1 MTTQP
6 THEDSADRK
15 TGAGRSTTTPLSRAM
30 DTIKRLRGELEEARS
45 GQSGP
50 LAVVGVGLRLPGG
63 IVDLDGYWEA
73 LSEGRDLVA
82 PMPEHRKGPFAAEW
96 DTLPRRGG
104 YLDEV
109 LEFDAG
115 FFGISPREARSL
127 DPQHRLL
134 LEVAWEALEDAAF
147 APEYLSGLRTGLYV
161 GVTGQDYR
169 DWQPAGQ
176 EDAYWLTGNGH
187 CFAAGRI
194 AYTMGLMGPAVAVD
208 TACSSSLTAVHLA
221 GQALRRDECDVA
233 IAAGVNLILS
243 PRSTRLI
250 QQTNSLS
257 PDGLCKTFDAR
268 ANGFTRGEGCGV
280 VVLKRLSE
288 ALRDGDRVHAV
299 IRGSAVNQDGRSSGF
314 TAPNVRAQI
323 ALIQAA
329 LDDAGLTPA
338 AIGALEAHGTG
349 TALGDPIEVEA
360 IVEALGRRDGGAP
373 LRIGSVKTSIGHLEA
388 ASGIAGLIRGVA
400 SVKRRA
406 VPPVVHLDTLNPRID
421 IADTGIEFPRG
432 ETPWTGEDGA
442 GDCLGI
448 SSFGMSGTN
457 AHVVLGPLTAEEL
470 AAPAT
475 GSAPVTGF
483 EITARSE
490 DALRAWAGRLAERVA
505 ELPED
510 AYPAF
515 AYTVT
520 EGRARHAVR
529 AAITAGG
536 PADAARALRALAA
549 GDTTDEAVRLDGTA
563 SPADALPRQVA
574 DLPAYPWERVRYAP
588 ETAAPA
594 TLRSAAAAD
603 TTADSATADSATAV
617 EPLPAL
623 AVEWI
628 PYTPAATAP
637 NTPLVVAGDD
647 SAAVALLAEAARTAG
662 RTVTALDTLPATT
675 EEWARVRGE
684 HGGDLLLA
692 LAAAPLPGTLDAAAP
707 TAHAAALCAAATTAV
722 RALPAGTGRVHLV
735 TAGVRQVTG
744 SDPIAAAD
752 HGVLHGLA
760 PVLALEFPD
769 TWGGIVDLPAVPT
782 AADATAALAALA
794 DGSAEDLIAVR
805 AGAAHAGR
813 LRPAA
818 EALRPLPVRPDAT
831 YLLTGGLGAIGTGLV
846 RDLAARG
853 ARHLVLL
860 GRRPQDELP
869 AEARELLAELTASGV
884 QAVYASADTGDAARL
899 TEALAVLD
907 GLPPV
912 RGVVHAAGSI
922 DRLPLAEAD
931 ADTFATALAGKFTGA
946 AWLRLLAADWPLD
959 FLVHLSSVSAVWGT
973 DGYGAYAAANGGLD
987 AVAALC
993 AAEGI
998 PATSVA
1004 FGPWDLDGMA
1014 SPEARA
1020 LLARMG
1026 VSPVAPAEGFAGLAG
1041 NGTGAHTV
1049 ACRLDAERFRTVM
1062 NSVRAR
1068 PLFDGLTGADPA
1080 TDATPDTPTETPA
1093 AAFARELAEAPEH
1106 RRPTLVTRRTREVLA
1121 GILGHDDATALPETT
1136 GFLDLGLDSIMAV
1149 DAAAALTETLGV
1161 DVGIGD
1167 IFGHPTVE
1175 RLSAELTGRLAGR
1188 TTAPAPRKAPAAAR
1202 PAPAPAA
1209 EVTPAAGQHRSTD
1222 QEPIAIVGMAGRFP
1236 GADSVEEFWSLL
1248 DEGRDGVGPVP
1259 ADRWDTGTLHDPA
1272 GARPGSIST
1281 DQGGFLR
1288 DIRRFDAA
1296 FFDVPAREA
1305 ESLDPQQRLLLEAAW
1320 HALEDAGTDPKSL
1333 AGSRTGVFVGISNS
1347 DYARVLES
1355 GGLEPL
1361 DAYFA
1366 TGTALNAAAGRLSYY
1381 LGAQGPALAVD
1392 TACSSSLVALH
1403 LAVRSLRSGE
1413 TDRALTGGVNVIAAP
1428 SCSVAVSRAH
1438 MLAPDGRCKTF
1449 DASADGFVRAE
1460 GCGVLVLRRLSDAL
1474 RDGEQ
1479 VLAVIHGSAVNQDGA
1494 SSGFTA
1500 PNGTAQRQVI
1510 RAALADAGVEGAE
1523 IGYLEAHGTG
1533 TSLGDPIELEAAWD
1547 VFGPGRRPGEPLLI
1561 GSVKSNI
1568 GHCESA
1574 SGMASVFKTV
1584 LALRNGRIP
1593 GDLHFENPNPHVPWR
1608 DMNVRVV
1615 DSRATWAR
1623 GDAPR
1628 LAGVS
1633 GFGFSGTNAHVV
1645 IGEAPA
1651 PAEQTPPRDAADGLL
1666 LPLSAPDAAGLDR
1679 LTEQWRRTLEETP
1692 EEALA
1697 QLTATAGA
1705 GRAHLPV
1712 RRAVF
1717 GRDREQLLAALA
1729 SATPAAGPVK
1739 APRVA
1744 FLFSGQGAQYF
1755 GMGRELYETEP
1766 VFSAVFDACDR
1777 ALAPHLGDS
1786 LLNLVFYGD
1795 DPTVVNQTRITQP
1808 ALVALELALAALW
1821 ESWGVRAVAVMG
1833 HSVGEIA
1840 AAVHAGVMS
1849 LDDGMTLIAHRARLM
1864 QSTAPGGMLSV
1875 PEDPETV
1882 AAWAAEAG
1890 VDVAAVNGPQS
1901 VVVAGPSDRLDALAE
1916 RLRNQG
1922 VRCRPLTVS
1931 HAFHSR
1937 LMDPVLD
1944 EFQQALAG
1952 LEFGAPKLPVI
1963 ANVTG
1968 TEAGPD
1974 TFTPAYFADHI
1985 RRPVRFVEGA
1995 RALSTLD
2002 VDVLLEVGPDRT
2014 LVNLVRAAGLTPD
2027 GGSTPSL
2034 RRGGQDRAVLLG
2046 AAKTLYERGQSLDWT
2061 KITGTRTDRADAPRY
2076 PFADTAYWTTAGTR
2090 GSTVTGS
2097 AATGRSASAAVRTG
2111 AGRHWGAE
2119 LRSPGL
2125 TGRAFS
2131 FERSSGFPAYLTD
2144 HRLYGTVV
2152 TPAASHLAT
2161 VLSALGNDGSPVV
2174 VRDLICPRALVI
2186 KDGEEY
2192 EAQIVV
2198 DRPTADG
2205 GAELSVQSLLDPE
2218 RGVWQKHIGGRYS
2231 SGPEAHRPPAESRTA
2246 FIDSS
2251 DRHLSRTEFYDYFR
2265 ELGYT
2270 LGPSF
2275 QWIDEVWIRGDE
2287 ALVRYT
2293 MPELPDD
2300 PAGYELYPGLI
2311 DSCFQSIAVFLVDDG
2326 AVEAPSLAIPF
2337 AAKELSFHGRPLAE
2351 GGELWGRVRVLRAE
2365 PLPNDRLRVETADLH
2380 LYARDAVTGAE
2391 HSVFTA
2397 DEFRIRHASRAVLE
2411 ASLRGDGLV
2420 HTLDWAPLP
2429 ETPEAGAK
2437 LGVLVLA
2444 DDASKDGAP
2453 ELLAALTAAGHRAV
2467 VHTGDLPAH
2476 PDADLV
2482 LDARWA
2488 VPGTG
2493 DAPDALHAAQ
2503 TLAAGLRTL
2512 PQTQPYLLA
2521 VDGSAGRAP
2530 LREALFG
2537 MATALE
2543 AEQADR
2549 RLTRVRLDAA
2559 HSARPLAELIGALPG
2574 ETRLAL
2580 TDDGVRAARL
2590 VKVAAEPDGDRPA
2603 GGALVTGGLG
2613 ALGLAVATAHA
2624 ARGGDRLTLMARSA
2638 PGETEQGVI
2647 DGLRAS
2653 GVRVTVVR
2661 GDVTDPADVAAAVA
2675 AATADGPLGTVYHL
2689 AGVNADAAFGSLTD
2703 ASYEKVFHAK
2713 ARGADV
2719 LAEAITG
2726 HDPQAL
2732 VLFSSVSAV
2741 LGAAGQANYA
2751 AANGYLDGLAERL
2764 RDRGVPAVSVN
2775 WGPWVPEAK
2784 GGMAAAAA
2792 VERAAGRLGIRA
2804 LSDADAAA
2812 PLALA
2817 TDAPL
2822 ARLVVV
2828 GLDPAR
2834 YAEQN
2839 AGHARA
2845 ALVAELTGPAPA
2857 AERSGADATAEPAGW
2872 ITERLR
2878 GTDEEEREHV
2888 LRAAVRSLVARML
2901 GSDDGLPA
2909 DGSADAEGFSELGLD
2924 SIMAIDL
2931 RAALAHAMGK
2941 DLPATVAIDHPSVL
2955 SMSEFLLAEDAASP
2969 AALATTTPAPATKPV
2984 SALVPSTADTPQ
2996 AGPSSEELDELSLD
3010 DLLQA
3015 VHDDLSQER

>member
-6 THEDSADRK
+6 THEESADRK
-15 TGAGRSTTTPLSRAM
+15 TGAGRSATTPLSRAM
-30 DTIKRLRGELEEARS
+30 DTIKKLRGELEEARS

-63 IVDLDGYWEA
+63 IVDLDGYWDA

-323 ALIQAA
+323 SLIKAA

-442 GDCLGI
+442 GECLGI

-457 AHVVLGPLTAEEL
+457 AHVVIGPLTAEEL
-470 AAPAT
+470 AAPAAD
-475 GSAPVTGF
+475 SAPVTGF

-490 DALRAWAGRLAERVA
+490 DALRAWAGRLADRVA

-510 AYPAF
+510 AYAAF

-529 AAITAGG
+529 AVITAGG
-536 PADAARALRALAA
+536 PADAAAALRALADGTA
-549 GDTTDEAVRLDGTA
+549 SDAVRLDGA
-563 SPADALPRQVA
+563 APANDLPRRVA

-594 TLRSAAAAD
+594 TAALPPAD
-603 TTADSATADSATAV
+603 TAV

-623 AVEWI
+623 AVEWV
-628 PYTPAATAP
+628 PYTPAATAAQA
-637 NTPLVVAGDD
+637 PLLVAGDD
-647 SAAVALLAEAARTAG
+647 STTVALLAEAARAAG
-662 RTVTALDTLPATT
+662 RTVTVLDALPADTDA
-675 EEWARVRGE
+675 WAQAG
-684 HGGDLLLA
+684 HSGDLLLA
-692 LAAAPLPGTLDAAAP
+692 LAAAPLPSALDAAAP

-744 SDPIAAAD
+744 EDPIAAAD

-760 PVLALEFPD
+760 PVLALEFPE

-805 AGAAHAGR
+805 AGAAHTAR

-818 EALRPLPVRPDAT
+818 EPLRPLPVRPDAT

-869 AEARELLAELTASGV
+869 TEAQELLAELATAGV
-884 QAVYASADTGDAARL
+884 EAVYASADTGDAARL
-899 TEALAVLD
+899 TEALSVLD

-987 AVAALC
+987 AIAALS
-993 AAEGI
+993 ATEGI

-1068 PLFDGLTGADPA
+1068 PLFDGLTGADEP
-1080 TDATPDTPTETPA
+1080 TGQESETPTESPA

-1121 GILGHDDATALPETT
+1121 GILGHDDPTALPETT

-1167 IFGHPTVE
+1167 VFGHPTVE

-1202 PAPAPAA
+1202 PVPAPVPSAP
-1209 EVTPAAGQHRSTD
+1209 VTPADSTD

-1259 ADRWDTGTLHDPA
+1259 ADRWDTAALHDPA
-1272 GARPGSIST
+1272 GARPGSVST
-1281 DQGGFLR
+1281 DQGGFLG

-1593 GDLHFENPNPHVPWR
+1593 GGLHFQNPNPHVPWR

-1623 GDAPR
+1623 GEVPR

-1651 PAEQTPPRDAADGLL
+1651 AEASPVPPRDSADGLL

-1729 SATPAAGPVK
+1729 SATPASGPVK

-1821 ESWGVRAVAVMG
+1821 ESWGVKAVAVMG

-1864 QSTAPGGMLSV
+1864 QSTEPGGMLSV

-1882 AAWAAEAG
+1882 AAWAEEAG

-1944 EFQQALAG
+1944 EFRQALAG

-1995 RALSTLD
+1995 RALSGLD

-2014 LVNLVRAAGLTPD
+2014 LVNLVRAAGLTPE

-2046 AAKTLYERGQSLDWT
+2046 AAKTLYERGQSLDWA

-2076 PFADTAYWTTAGTR
+2076 PFADTAYWTTAGSR
-2090 GSTVTGS
+2090 GTGPRTDVP
-2097 AATGRSASAAVRTG
+2097 AALRAG

-2125 TGRAFS
+2125 AGRAFS

-2231 SGPEAHRPPAESRTA
+2231 SSPEAHRPPAESRTA

-2251 DRHLSRTEFYDYFR
+2251 DRHLTRTEFYDYFR

-2293 MPELPDD
+2293 MPALPDD

-2337 AAKELSFHGRPLAE
+2337 AAKELSFHGRPLTE
-2351 GGELWGRVRVLRAE
+2351 NGELWGRVRVLRAE

-2420 HTLDWAPLP
+2420 HTLDWAPLT

-2437 LGVLVLA
+2437 LGVLVLG
-2444 DDASKDGAP
+2444 DDASQDGVP
-2453 ELLAALTAAGHRAV
+2453 ELVAALTAAGHRAA
-2467 VHTGDLPAH
+2467 VHTGELPAH

-2482 LDARWA
+2482 VDARWA
-2488 VPGTG
+2488 APGTG
-2493 DAPDALHAAQ
+2493 EAADALHAAQ

-2512 PQTQPYLLA
+2512 PQTLPYLLA

-2549 RLTRVRLDAA
+2549 RLTRVRLDVA
-2559 HSARPLAELIGALPG
+2559 HSAGRLAKLVGALPT

-2751 AANGYLDGLAERL
+2751 AANGYLDGLAEHL

-2804 LSDADAAA
+2804 LSDADAAG

-2872 ITERLR
+2872 ITERLH

-2969 AALATTTPAPATKPV
+2969 AALATTTPAPAKTPV

>member
-6 THEDSADRK
+6 THEESADRK
-15 TGAGRSTTTPLSRAM
+15 TGAGRSATTPLSRAM
-30 DTIKRLRGELEEARS
+30 DTIKKLRGELEEARS

-63 IVDLDGYWEA
+63 IVDLDGYWDA

-323 ALIQAA
+323 NLIKAA

-457 AHVVLGPLTAEEL
+457 AHVVIGPLTAEEL

-475 GSAPVTGF
+475 DSAPVTGF

-490 DALRAWAGRLAERVA
+490 EALRAWAGRLADRVA

-536 PADAARALRALAA
+536 PADAAAALRALA
-549 GDTTDEAVRLDGTA
+549 DGTA
-563 SPADALPRQVA
+563 APETTTAATALPRRVA

-594 TLRSAAAAD
+594 TAALPPAD
-603 TTADSATADSATAV
+603 TAA

-623 AVEWI
+623 AVEWV
-628 PYTPAATAP
+628 PYTPAATAVQA
-637 NTPLVVAGDD
+637 PLLVAGDD
-647 SAAVALLAEAARTAG
+647 GTTVALLAEAARTAG
-662 RTVTALDTLPATT
+662 RTVTVLDALPADT
-675 EEWARVRGE
+675 EAWDRAG
-684 HGGDLLLA
+684 HTGDLLLA
-692 LAAAPLPGTLDAAAP
+692 LAAAPLPTALDAAAP

-744 SDPIAAAD
+744 ADPIAAAD

-760 PVLALEFPD
+760 PVLALEFPG

-805 AGAAHAGR
+805 SGAAHTAR

-818 EALRPLPVRPDAT
+818 EPLRPLPVRPDAT

-860 GRRPQDELP
+860 GRRPQEELP
-869 AEARELLAELTASGV
+869 AEAREVLAELAAAGV
-884 QAVYASADTGDAARL
+884 ETVYASADTGDAARL

-987 AVAALC
+987 AIAALN
-993 AAEGI
+993 ATEGI

-1068 PLFDGLTGADPA
+1068 PLFDGLTGADEPTGPESA
-1080 TDATPDTPTETPA
+1080 TPTESPA

-1121 GILGHDDATALPETT
+1121 GILGHDDPTALPETT

-1167 IFGHPTVE
+1167 VFGHPTVE

-1188 TTAPAPRKAPAAAR
+1188 TTAPAPRKAPAAVS
-1202 PAPAPAA
+1202 PVQAPAPQPAA
-1209 EVTPAAGQHRSTD
+1209 EQPAPTDRFAPTD

-1259 ADRWDTGTLHDPA
+1259 ADRWDTAALHDPA
-1272 GARPGSIST
+1272 GARPGSVST
-1281 DQGGFLR
+1281 DQGGFLS

-1381 LGAQGPALAVD
+1381 LGTQGPALAVD

-1593 GDLHFENPNPHVPWR
+1593 GGLHFENPNPHVPWR

-1615 DSRATWAR
+1615 DSRATWTR
-1623 GDAPR
+1623 SDVPR

-1651 PAEQTPPRDAADGLL
+1651 TEAAQTPPRDAADGLL

-1821 ESWGVRAVAVMG
+1821 ESWGVKAVAVMG

-1864 QSTAPGGMLSV
+1864 QSTEPGGMLSV

-1882 AAWAAEAG
+1882 AAWAEEAG

-1916 RLRNQG
+1916 SLRNQG

-1944 EFQQALAG
+1944 EFRQSLAG

-1995 RALSTLD
+1995 RALSGLD

-2014 LVNLVRAAGLTPD
+2014 LVNLVRAAGLTPE

-2076 PFADTAYWTTAGTR
+2076 PFADTAYWTTAGSR
-2090 GSTVTGS
+2090 GTDPRTDVP
-2097 AATGRSASAAVRTG
+2097 AALRAG

-2125 TGRAFS
+2125 AGRAFS

-2231 SGPEAHRPPAESRTA
+2231 STPEAHLPPAESRTA

-2251 DRHLSRTEFYDYFR
+2251 DRHLTRTEFYDYFR

-2293 MPELPDD
+2293 MPALPDD

-2326 AVEAPSLAIPF
+2326 AIEAPSLAIPF
-2337 AAKELSFHGRPLAE
+2337 AAKELSFHGRPLA

-2420 HTLDWAPLP
+2420 HTLDWAPLT
-2429 ETPEAGAK
+2429 ETPEAGGK

-2444 DDASKDGAP
+2444 DDASRNGVP
-2453 ELLAALTAAGHRAV
+2453 ELVAALTAAGHRAA

-2482 LDARWA
+2482 VDARWA
-2488 VPGTG
+2488 APGTG
-2493 DAPDALHAAQ
+2493 DAGDALDAAR

-2512 PQTQPYLLA
+2512 PQTLPYLLA

-2559 HSARPLAELIGALPG
+2559 HTARPLAALIGALPG

-2580 TDDGVRAARL
+2580 TDDGIRAARL

-2726 HDPQAL
+2726 HDPRAL

-2751 AANGYLDGLAERL
+2751 AANGYLDGLAEHL

-2804 LSDADAAA
+2804 LSDADAAG

-2857 AERSGADATAEPAGW
+2857 AERAAGGDAEPAGW
-2872 ITERLR
+2872 ITERLH

-2969 AALATTTPAPATKPV
+2969 AALATTTPAPAKTPV

>member
-6 THEDSADRK
+6 THEESADRK
-15 TGAGRSTTTPLSRAM
+15 TGAGRSATTPLSRAM

-63 IVDLDGYWEA
+63 IVDLDGYWDA

-323 ALIQAA
+323 NLIKAA

-457 AHVVLGPLTAEEL
+457 AHVVIGPLTADEL
-470 AAPAT
+470 ATPAAE
-475 GSAPVTGF
+475 SAPVTGF

-490 DALRAWAGRLAERVA
+490 DALRAWADRLADRVA

-529 AAITAGG
+529 AVITAGG
-536 PADAARALRALAA
+536 PADAAAALRALA
-549 GDTTDEAVRLDGTA
+549 DGTA
-563 SPADALPRQVA
+563 APETTAAATALPRRVA

-594 TLRSAAAAD
+594 TAALPPAD
-603 TTADSATADSATAV
+603 TAV

-628 PYTPAATAP
+628 PYTPAATASG
-637 NTPLVVAGDD
+637 TPLLVAGDD
-647 SAAVALLAEAARTAG
+647 SATVALLAEAARTAG
-662 RTVTALDTLPATT
+662 RTVTVLDALPADTDG
-675 EEWARVRGE
+675 WAQAG
-684 HGGDLLLA
+684 HTGDLLLA
-692 LAAAPLPGTLDAAAP
+692 LAAAPLPTALDGAAP

-744 SDPIAAAD
+744 ADPIAAAD

-805 AGAAHAGR
+805 EGAAHTAR

-818 EALRPLPVRPDAT
+818 EPLRPLPVRPDAT
-831 YLLTGGLGAIGTGLV
+831 YVLTGGLGAIGTGLV

-869 AEARELLAELTASGV
+869 AEAQEVLAELAAAGV
-884 QAVYASADTGDAARL
+884 EAVYASADTGDAARL

-987 AVAALC
+987 AIAALG
-993 AAEGI
+993 ATEGI

-1068 PLFDGLTGADPA
+1068 PLFDGLTGADEPTGPESA
-1080 TDATPDTPTETPA
+1080 TPTESPA

-1121 GILGHDDATALPETT
+1121 GILGHDDPTALSETT

-1167 IFGHPTVE
+1167 VFGHPTVE

-1188 TTAPAPRKAPAAAR
+1188 TTAPAPRKAPAAVR
-1202 PAPAPAA
+1202 PVQAPAA
-1209 EVTPAAGQHRSTD
+1209 TPEPAAEQPAPTD

-1259 ADRWDTGTLHDPA
+1259 ADRWDTAALHDPA
-1272 GARPGSIST
+1272 GARPGSVST
-1281 DQGGFLR
+1281 DQGGFLS

-1381 LGAQGPALAVD
+1381 LGTQGPALAVD

-1593 GDLHFENPNPHVPWR
+1593 GGLHFQNPNPHVPWR

-1623 GDAPR
+1623 GEVPR

-1651 PAEQTPPRDAADGLL
+1651 VEAAQTPPRDAADGLL

-1692 EEALA
+1692 EAALA

-1864 QSTAPGGMLSV
+1864 QSTEPGGMLSV

-1882 AAWAAEAG
+1882 AAWAEEAG

-1944 EFQQALAG
+1944 EFRQALAG

-1995 RALSTLD
+1995 RALSGLD

-2014 LVNLVRAAGLTPD
+2014 LVNLVRAAGLTPE

-2076 PFADTAYWTTAGTR
+2076 PFADTAYWTTAGSR
-2090 GSTVTGS
+2090 GTGPRTDVP
-2097 AATGRSASAAVRTG
+2097 AALRAG

-2119 LRSPGL
+2119 IRSPGL
-2125 TGRAFS
+2125 AGRAFS

-2231 SGPEAHRPPAESRTA
+2231 SSPEAHRPPAESRTA

-2251 DRHLSRTEFYDYFR
+2251 DRHLTRTEFYDYFR

-2337 AAKELSFHGRPLAE
+2337 AAKELSFHGRPLAD
-2351 GGELWGRVRVLRAE
+2351 GELWGRVRVLRAE

-2420 HTLDWAPLP
+2420 HTLDWAPLA
-2429 ETPEAGAK
+2429 ETPEAGGK
-2437 LGVLVLA
+2437 LGVLVLG
-2444 DDASKDGAP
+2444 DDASQDGVP
-2453 ELLAALTAAGHRAV
+2453 ELVAALTAAGHRAV
-2467 VHTGDLPAH
+2467 VHTGELPAH

-2482 LDARWA
+2482 VDARWA
-2488 VPGTG
+2488 APGTG
-2493 DAPDALHAAQ
+2493 DAGDALDAAR

-2512 PQTQPYLLA
+2512 PQTLPYLLA

-2559 HSARPLAELIGALPG
+2559 HAARPLAQLIGALPG

-2590 VKVAAEPDGDRPA
+2590 VKVTAEPDGDRPA

-2751 AANGYLDGLAERL
+2751 AANGYLDGLAEHL

-2804 LSDADAAA
+2804 LSDADAAG

-2857 AERSGADATAEPAGW
+2857 AERAAGGDAEPAGW
-2872 ITERLR
+2872 ITERLH

-2888 LRAAVRSLVARML
+2888 LRPAVRSLVARML

-2969 AALATTTPAPATKPV
+2969 AALATTTPAPAKTPV

>member
-6 THEDSADRK
+6 THEESADRK
-15 TGAGRSTTTPLSRAM
+15 TGAGRSATTPLSRAM

-63 IVDLDGYWEA
+63 IVDLDGYWDA

-323 ALIQAA
+323 NLIKAA

-457 AHVVLGPLTAEEL
+457 AHVVIGPLTADEL
-470 AAPAT
+470 ATPAAD
-475 GSAPVTGF
+475 SAPVTGF

-490 DALRAWAGRLAERVA
+490 DALRAWAGRLADRVA

-529 AAITAGG
+529 AVITAGG
-536 PADAARALRALAA
+536 PADAAAALRALA
-549 GDTTDEAVRLDGTA
+549 DGTA
-563 SPADALPRQVA
+563 APETTAAATALPRRVA

-594 TLRSAAAAD
+594 TAALPPAD
-603 TTADSATADSATAV
+603 TAV

-628 PYTPAATAP
+628 PYTPAATASG
-637 NTPLVVAGDD
+637 TPLLVAGDD
-647 SAAVALLAEAARTAG
+647 SATVALLAEAARTAG
-662 RTVTALDTLPATT
+662 RTVTVLDALPADTDG
-675 EEWARVRGE
+675 WAQAG
-684 HGGDLLLA
+684 HTGDLLLA
-692 LAAAPLPGTLDAAAP
+692 LAAAPLPTALDGAAP

-744 SDPIAAAD
+744 ADPIAAAD

-805 AGAAHAGR
+805 EGAAHTAR

-818 EALRPLPVRPDAT
+818 EPLRPLPVRPDAT
-831 YLLTGGLGAIGTGLV
+831 YVLTGGLGAIGTGLV

-869 AEARELLAELTASGV
+869 AEAQEVLAELAAAGV
-884 QAVYASADTGDAARL
+884 EAVYASADTGDAARL

-987 AVAALC
+987 AIAALG
-993 AAEGI
+993 ATEGI

-1068 PLFDGLTGADPA
+1068 PLFDGLTGADEPTGPESA
-1080 TDATPDTPTETPA
+1080 TPTESPA
-1093 AAFARELAEAPEH
+1093 SAFARELAEAPEH

-1121 GILGHDDATALPETT
+1121 GILGHDDPAALSETT

-1167 IFGHPTVE
+1167 VFGHPTVE
-1175 RLSAELTGRLAGR
+1175 RLSAELTGRLAGS
-1188 TTAPAPRKAPAAAR
+1188 TTAPAPRKAPAAVG
-1202 PAPAPAA
+1202 PVQAPAVTPEPAA
-1209 EVTPAAGQHRSTD
+1209 EQPAPTD

-1259 ADRWDTGTLHDPA
+1259 ADRWDTAALHDPA
-1272 GARPGSIST
+1272 GARPGSVST
-1281 DQGGFLR
+1281 DQGGFLS

-1381 LGAQGPALAVD
+1381 LGTQGPALAVD

-1593 GDLHFENPNPHVPWR
+1593 AGLHFQNPNPHVPWR

-1623 GDAPR
+1623 SEVPR

-1651 PAEQTPPRDAADGLL
+1651 VEAAQTPPRDAADGLL

-1864 QSTAPGGMLSV
+1864 QSTEPGGMLSV

-1882 AAWAAEAG
+1882 AAWAEEAG

-1944 EFQQALAG
+1944 EFRQALAG

-1995 RALSTLD
+1995 RALSGLD

-2014 LVNLVRAAGLTPD
+2014 LVNLVRAAGLTPE

-2061 KITGTRTDRADAPRY
+2061 KITGARTDRADAPRY
-2076 PFADTAYWTTAGTR
+2076 PFADTAYWTTAGSR
-2090 GSTVTGS
+2090 GTGPRTDVP
-2097 AATGRSASAAVRTG
+2097 AALRAG

-2125 TGRAFS
+2125 AGRAFS

-2231 SGPEAHRPPAESRTA
+2231 SSPEAHRPPAESRTA

-2251 DRHLSRTEFYDYFR
+2251 DRHLTRTEFYDYFR

-2337 AAKELSFHGRPLAE
+2337 AAKELSFHGRPLAD
-2351 GGELWGRVRVLRAE
+2351 GELWGRVRVLRAE

-2420 HTLDWAPLP
+2420 HTLDWAPLA
-2429 ETPEAGAK
+2429 ETPEAGGK
-2437 LGVLVLA
+2437 LGVLVLG
-2444 DDASKDGAP
+2444 DEASQDGVP
-2453 ELLAALTAAGHRAV
+2453 ELVAALTAAGHRAV
-2467 VHTGDLPAH
+2467 VHTGELPAH

-2482 LDARWA
+2482 VDARWA
-2488 VPGTG
+2488 APGTG
-2493 DAPDALHAAQ
+2493 DAGDALDAAR

-2512 PQTQPYLLA
+2512 PQTLPYLLA

-2559 HSARPLAELIGALPG
+2559 HTARPLAQLIGALPG

-2647 DGLRAS
+2647 DGLRSS

-2751 AANGYLDGLAERL
+2751 AANGYLDGLAEHL
-2764 RDRGVPAVSVN
+2764 RERGVPAVSVN

-2804 LSDADAAA
+2804 LSDADAAG

-2857 AERSGADATAEPAGW
+2857 AERAAGGDAEPAGW
-2872 ITERLR
+2872 ITERLH

-2969 AALATTTPAPATKPV
+2969 AALATTTPAPAKTPV

>member
-6 THEDSADRK
+6 THEESADRK

-30 DTIKRLRGELEEARS
+30 DTIKKLRGELEEARS

-63 IVDLDGYWEA
+63 IVDLDGYWDA

-323 ALIQAA
+323 NLIKAA

-421 IADTGIEFPRG
+421 IADTGIEFPRA
-432 ETPWTGEDGA
+432 ETPWTGADGA

-457 AHVVLGPLTAEEL
+457 AHVVLGPLTADEL
-470 AAPAT
+470 AERPAPT
-475 GSAPVTGF
+475 APVTGF

-490 DALRAWAGRLAERVA
+490 DALRAWAGRLADLVA

-529 AAITAGG
+529 AGITAGD
-536 PADAARALRALAA
+536 PAAAATALRALADGTA
-549 GDTTDEAVRLDGTA
+549 SEAVRLDGTA
-563 SPADALPRQVA
+563 SPDTSATGAVALPRRVA

-594 TLRSAAAAD
+594 TVSAEAPAA
-603 TTADSATADSATAV
+603 

-628 PYTPAATAP
+628 PYTPAATTP
-637 NTPLVVAGDD
+637 DTPLVVAGDD
-647 SAAVALLAEAARTAG
+647 SAAVALLADAARTAG
-662 RTVTALDTLPATT
+662 RTVTVLDTLPATT
-675 EEWARVRGE
+675 EEWAQVRGGE
-684 HGGDLLLA
+684 LSGDLLLA
-692 LAAAPLPGTLDAAAP
+692 LAAAPLPDALDATAP

-744 SDPIAAAD
+744 SDPVAAAD

-769 TWGGIVDLPAVPT
+769 TWGGIIDLPADPT
-782 AADATAALAALA
+782 AADATAAVTALA

-805 AGAAHAGR
+805 AGAAHTAR

-818 EALRPLPVRPDAT
+818 EPLRPLPVRPDAT

-869 AEARELLAELTASGV
+869 EEARQLLAELASAGV
-884 QAVYASADTGDAARL
+884 QVAYASADTGDAARL

-907 GLPPV
+907 GMPPV

-931 ADTFATALAGKFTGA
+931 ADTFAAALAGKFTGA

-987 AVAALC
+987 AIAALC
-993 AAEGI
+993 AAEGT

-1068 PLFDGLTGADPA
+1068 PLFDGLTGADTATGAPSPTPAESPA
-1080 TDATPDTPTETPA
+1080 T
-1093 AAFARELAEAPEH
+1093 AFARELAEAPEH

-1121 GILGHDDATALPETT
+1121 GILGHDDPAALSETT

-1167 IFGHPTVE
+1167 VFGHPTVE
-1175 RLSAELTGRLAGR
+1175 RLSAELTGRLDGR
-1188 TTAPAPRKAPAAAR
+1188 ATAPAPRKTPAAR
-1202 PAPAPAA
+1202 PVPAPAVTQAVEA
-1209 EVTPAAGQHRSTD
+1209 EPTD

-1296 FFDVPAREA
+1296 FFDIPAREA

-1593 GDLHFENPNPHVPWR
+1593 GDLHFENPNPHVSWR

-1623 GDAPR
+1623 SDVPR

-1645 IGEAPA
+1645 LGEAPA
-1651 PAEQTPPRDAADGLL
+1651 VETVEPPRDSADGLL

-1795 DPTVVNQTRITQP
+1795 DPNVVNQTRITQP

-1864 QSTAPGGMLSV
+1864 QSTQPGGMLSV
-1875 PEDPETV
+1875 PEDAETV

-1944 EFQQALAG
+1944 EFRQALAG

-1995 RALSTLD
+1995 RALSSLD

-2061 KITGTRTDRADAPRY
+2061 KITGTRTDRSAAPRY
-2076 PFADTAYWTTAGTR
+2076 PFADTSYWTTAGT
-2090 GSTVTGS
+2090 GTGTHS
-2097 AATGRSASAAVRTG
+2097 ATSSASSASPALRAG

-2125 TGRAFS
+2125 AGRAFS

-2161 VLSALGNDGSPVV
+2161 VLSALGHDGSPVV

-2205 GAELSVQSLLDPE
+2205 AAELSVQSLLDPE

-2231 SGPEAHRPPAESRTA
+2231 NRPDAHRPPAESRTA

-2251 DRHLSRTEFYDYFR
+2251 DRHLTRTEFYDYFR

-2380 LYARDAVTGAE
+2380 LYARDTATGAE

-2429 ETPEAGAK
+2429 ETPAAGGT

-2444 DDASKDGAP
+2444 ADASAAGVP
-2453 ELLAALTAAGHRAV
+2453 ELVAALTAAGHRAA

-2482 LDARWA
+2482 VDARWA
-2488 VPGTG
+2488 APAQGPGTG
-2493 DAPDALHAAQ
+2493 DAGDALHAAQ

-2512 PQTQPYLLA
+2512 PQTLPYVLA

-2590 VKVAAEPDGDRPA
+2590 VKVAAEADGDRPA

-2638 PGETEQGVI
+2638 PGDTEQGVI

-2661 GDVTDPADVAAAVA
+2661 GDVTDAADVAAAVA

-2703 ASYEKVFHAK
+2703 ASYDKVFHAK

-2726 HDPQAL
+2726 HDPWAL

-2764 RDRGVPAVSVN
+2764 RATGIPAVSVN

-2804 LSDADAAA
+2804 LSDADAAG

-2857 AERSGADATAEPAGW
+2857 AERAETADTEPAGW
-2872 ITERLR
+2872 ITERLH

-2909 DGSADAEGFSELGLD
+2909 DGSADAEGFNELGLD

-2969 AALATTTPAPATKPV
+2969 AALATTPAPAPTPV

>member
-6 THEDSADRK
+6 THEESADRK
-15 TGAGRSTTTPLSRAM
+15 TGAGRSATTPLSRAM
-30 DTIKRLRGELEEARS
+30 DTIKKLRGELEEARS

-63 IVDLDGYWEA
+63 IVDLDGYWDA

-323 ALIQAA
+323 NLIKAA

-442 GDCLGI
+442 GECLGI

-457 AHVVLGPLTAEEL
+457 AHVVIGPLTAEEL
-470 AAPAT
+470 AAPAPD
-475 GSAPVTGF
+475 SAPAPATGF

-490 DALRAWAGRLAERVA
+490 DALRAWAGRLADRVA

-529 AAITAGG
+529 AVITAGG
-536 PADAARALRALAA
+536 PADAAAALRALA
-549 GDTTDEAVRLDGTA
+549 DGTA
-563 SPADALPRQVA
+563 APETTTAATALPRRVA

-594 TLRSAAAAD
+594 TAALPPAD
-603 TTADSATADSATAV
+603 TAV

-623 AVEWI
+623 AVEWV
-628 PYTPAATAP
+628 PYTPAATAAQA
-637 NTPLVVAGDD
+637 PLLVAGDD
-647 SAAVALLAEAARTAG
+647 STTVALLADAARTAG
-662 RTVTALDTLPATT
+662 RTVTVLDAPPADTDAWDRAGHT
-675 EEWARVRGE
+675 
-684 HGGDLLLA
+684 GDLLLA
-692 LAAAPLPGTLDAAAP
+692 LAAAPLPTALDAAAP

-744 SDPIAAAD
+744 ADPIAAAD

-760 PVLALEFPD
+760 PVLALEFPE

-805 AGAAHAGR
+805 SGAAHTAR

-818 EALRPLPVRPDAT
+818 EPLRPLPVRPDAT

-860 GRRPQDELP
+860 GRRPQEELP
-869 AEARELLAELTASGV
+869 AEAQEVLAELAAAGV
-884 QAVYASADTGDAARL
+884 EAVYASADTGDAARL

-912 RGVVHAAGSI
+912 RGIVHAAGSI

-946 AWLRLLAADWPLD
+946 VWLRLLAADWPLD

-987 AVAALC
+987 AIAALS
-993 AAEGI
+993 ATEGI

-1068 PLFDGLTGADPA
+1068 PLFDGLTGADEPTGPESA
-1080 TDATPDTPTETPA
+1080 TPTESPA

-1121 GILGHDDATALPETT
+1121 GILGHDDPTALPETT

-1167 IFGHPTVE
+1167 VFGHPTVE
-1175 RLSAELTGRLAGR
+1175 RLSAELTGRFAGR
-1188 TTAPAPRKAPAAAR
+1188 TTAPAPRKAPAAVR
-1202 PAPAPAA
+1202 PAPAPAPSA
-1209 EVTPAAGQHRSTD
+1209 PVTPAESTD

-1259 ADRWDTGTLHDPA
+1259 ADRWDTAALHDPA
-1272 GARPGSIST
+1272 GARPGSVST
-1281 DQGGFLR
+1281 DQGGFLS

-1381 LGAQGPALAVD
+1381 LGTQGPALAVD

-1593 GDLHFENPNPHVPWR
+1593 GGLHFENPNPHVSWR

-1623 GDAPR
+1623 GEVPR

-1651 PAEQTPPRDAADGLL
+1651 TEAAQTPPRDAADGLL

-1821 ESWGVRAVAVMG
+1821 ESWGVKAVAVMG

-1864 QSTAPGGMLSV
+1864 QSTEPGGMLSV

-1882 AAWAAEAG
+1882 AAWAEEAG

-1944 EFQQALAG
+1944 EFRQALAG

-1995 RALSTLD
+1995 RALSGLD

-2014 LVNLVRAAGLTPD
+2014 LVNLVRAAGLTPE

-2076 PFADTAYWTTAGTR
+2076 PFADTAYWTTAGSR
-2090 GSTVTGS
+2090 GTGPRTDVP
-2097 AATGRSASAAVRTG
+2097 AALRAG

-2125 TGRAFS
+2125 AGRAFS

-2231 SGPEAHRPPAESRTA
+2231 STPEAHRPPAESRTA

-2251 DRHLSRTEFYDYFR
+2251 DRHLTRTEFYDYFR

-2293 MPELPDD
+2293 MPALPDD

-2326 AVEAPSLAIPF
+2326 AIEAPSLAIPF
-2337 AAKELSFHGRPLAE
+2337 AAKELSFHGRPLA

-2420 HTLDWAPLP
+2420 HTLDWAPLT
-2429 ETPEAGAK
+2429 ETPEAGGK

-2444 DDASKDGAP
+2444 DDASQDGVP
-2453 ELLAALTAAGHRAV
+2453 ELVAALTAAGHRAA
-2467 VHTGDLPAH
+2467 VHSGDLPAH

-2482 LDARWA
+2482 VDARWA
-2488 VPGTG
+2488 APGTG
-2493 DAPDALHAAQ
+2493 DAGDALDAAQ
-2503 TLAAGLRTL
+2503 AFAAGLRTL
-2512 PQTQPYLLA
+2512 PQTLPYLLA

-2549 RLTRVRLDAA
+2549 RLTRVRLDVAHAA
-2559 HSARPLAELIGALPG
+2559 GRLAKLVGALPT

-2590 VKVAAEPDGDRPA
+2590 VKVATEPDGDRPA

-2726 HDPQAL
+2726 HDPRAL

-2751 AANGYLDGLAERL
+2751 AANGYLDGLAEHL

-2804 LSDADAAA
+2804 LSDADAAG

-2857 AERSGADATAEPAGW
+2857 AERAGSEDAEPAGW
-2872 ITERLR
+2872 ITERLH

-2969 AALATTTPAPATKPV
+2969 AALATTTPAPAKTPV

>member
-6 THEDSADRK
+6 THEESADRK
-15 TGAGRSTTTPLSRAM
+15 TGAGRSATTPLSRAM

-63 IVDLDGYWEA
+63 IVDLDGYWDA

-323 ALIQAA
+323 NLIKAA
-329 LDDAGLTPA
+329 LEDAGLTPA

-457 AHVVLGPLTAEEL
+457 AHVVIGPLTADEL
-470 AAPAT
+470 ATPAAD
-475 GSAPVTGF
+475 SAPVTGF

-490 DALRAWAGRLAERVA
+490 DALRAWAGRLADRVA

-529 AAITAGG
+529 AVITAGG
-536 PADAARALRALAA
+536 PADAAAALRALA
-549 GDTTDEAVRLDGTA
+549 DGTA
-563 SPADALPRQVA
+563 APETTAAATALPRRVA

-594 TLRSAAAAD
+594 TAALPPAD
-603 TTADSATADSATAV
+603 TAV

-628 PYTPAATAP
+628 PYTPAATAAQA
-637 NTPLVVAGDD
+637 PLLVAGDD
-647 SAAVALLAEAARTAG
+647 SATVALLAEAARTTG
-662 RTVTALDTLPATT
+662 RTVTVLDALPADTDG
-675 EEWARVRGE
+675 WAQAG
-684 HGGDLLLA
+684 HTGDLLLA
-692 LAAAPLPGTLDAAAP
+692 LAAAPLPTALDGAAP

-722 RALPAGTGRVHLV
+722 RALPAGTGRAHLV

-744 SDPIAAAD
+744 ADPIAAAD

-805 AGAAHAGR
+805 DGAAHTAR

-818 EALRPLPVRPDAT
+818 EPLRPLPVRPDAT
-831 YLLTGGLGAIGTGLV
+831 YVLTGGLGAIGTGLV

-869 AEARELLAELTASGV
+869 AEAQEVLAELAAAGV
-884 QAVYASADTGDAARL
+884 EAVYASADTGDAARL

-912 RGVVHAAGSI
+912 RGIVHAAGSI

-987 AVAALC
+987 AIAALG
-993 AAEGI
+993 ATEGI

-1068 PLFDGLTGADPA
+1068 PLFDGLTGADEPTGPESA
-1080 TDATPDTPTETPA
+1080 TPTESPA

-1121 GILGHDDATALPETT
+1121 GILGHDDPTALSETT

-1167 IFGHPTVE
+1167 VFGHPTVE

-1188 TTAPAPRKAPAAAR
+1188 TTAPAPRKAPAAVR
-1202 PAPAPAA
+1202 PVQAPAA
-1209 EVTPAAGQHRSTD
+1209 TPEPAAEQPAPTD

-1259 ADRWDTGTLHDPA
+1259 ADRWDTAALHDPA
-1272 GARPGSIST
+1272 GARPGSVST
-1281 DQGGFLR
+1281 DQGGFLS

-1381 LGAQGPALAVD
+1381 LGTQGPALAVD

-1593 GDLHFENPNPHVPWR
+1593 GGLHFQNPNPHVPWR

-1623 GDAPR
+1623 SEVPR

-1651 PAEQTPPRDAADGLL
+1651 VEAAQTPPRDAADGLL

-1864 QSTAPGGMLSV
+1864 QSTEPGGMLSV

-1882 AAWAAEAG
+1882 AAWAEEAG

-1944 EFQQALAG
+1944 EFRQALAG

-1995 RALSTLD
+1995 RALSGLD

-2014 LVNLVRAAGLTPD
+2014 LVNLVRAAGLTPE

-2076 PFADTAYWTTAGTR
+2076 PFADTAYWTTAGSR
-2090 GSTVTGS
+2090 GTGPRTDVP
-2097 AATGRSASAAVRTG
+2097 AALRAG

-2125 TGRAFS
+2125 AGRAFS

-2231 SGPEAHRPPAESRTA
+2231 SAPEAHRPPAESRTA

-2251 DRHLSRTEFYDYFR
+2251 DRHLTRTEFYDYFR

-2337 AAKELSFHGRPLAE
+2337 AAKELSFHGRPLA

-2420 HTLDWAPLP
+2420 HTLDWAPLA
-2429 ETPEAGAK
+2429 ETPEAGGK
-2437 LGVLVLA
+2437 LGVLVLG
-2444 DDASKDGAP
+2444 DDASQDGVP
-2453 ELLAALTAAGHRAV
+2453 ELVAALTAAGHRAV
-2467 VHTGDLPAH
+2467 VHTGELPAH

-2482 LDARWA
+2482 VDARWA
-2488 VPGTG
+2488 APGTG
-2493 DAPDALHAAQ
+2493 DAGDALDAAR

-2512 PQTQPYLLA
+2512 PQTLPYLLA

-2559 HSARPLAELIGALPG
+2559 HAARPLAQLIGALPG

-2590 VKVAAEPDGDRPA
+2590 VKVTAEPDGDRPA

-2751 AANGYLDGLAERL
+2751 AANGYLDGLAEHL
-2764 RDRGVPAVSVN
+2764 RERGVPAVSVN

-2804 LSDADAAA
+2804 LSDADAAG

-2857 AERSGADATAEPAGW
+2857 AERADSGDAEPAGW
-2872 ITERLR
+2872 ITERLH

-2969 AALATTTPAPATKPV
+2969 AALATTTPAPAKTPV

>member
-6 THEDSADRK
+6 THEESADRK
-15 TGAGRSTTTPLSRAM
+15 TGAGRSSTSATPLSRAM
-30 DTIKRLRGELEEARS
+30 DTIKKLRGELEEARS

-63 IVDLDGYWEA
+63 IVDLDGYWDA

-299 IRGSAVNQDGRSSGF
+299 IRGSAVNQDGRSTGF

-323 ALIQAA
+323 SLIQAA

-421 IADTGIEFPRG
+421 IADTGIEFPRA

-470 AAPAT
+470 ADRPAPA
-475 GSAPVTGF
+475 APVTGF

-490 DALRAWAGRLAERVA
+490 DSLRAWAGRLADRAADLTE
-505 ELPED
+505 E

-529 AAITAGG
+529 AVITAED
-536 PADAARALRALAA
+536 PAAAARALRALAD
-549 GDTTDEAVRLDGTA
+549 GTDSEAVRLDGTA
-563 SPADALPRQVA
+563 PAAALPRSVA

-594 TLRSAAAAD
+594 TLRTAD
-603 TTADSATADSATAV
+603 TASATEAAGTAAPADAT

-623 AVEWI
+623 GVEWI
-628 PYTPAATAP
+628 PYTPAATP
-637 NTPLVVAGDD
+637 DRPLVVAGDD

-662 RTVTALDTLPATT
+662 RTVAALDTLPATT
-675 EEWARVRGE
+675 EEWTRALDGVSA
-684 HGGDLLLA
+684 DLLLA
-692 LAAAPLPGTLDAAAP
+692 LAAAPLPGTLDADAP

-722 RALPAGTGRVHLV
+722 RAVPAGTGRVHLV

-744 SDPIAAAD
+744 SDPIAATD

-769 TWGGIVDLPAVPT
+769 TWGGILDLPAAPA
-782 AADATAALAALA
+782 AADATAAVTALA

-805 AGAAHAGR
+805 AGAAHTAR

-818 EALRPLPVRPDAT
+818 APLRPLPVRPDAT

-869 AEARELLAELTASGV
+869 ADARELLAELAETGVTAAYV
-884 QAVYASADTGDAARL
+884 PADTGDAARL

-907 GLPPV
+907 GMPPV

-993 AAEGI
+993 ATEGI

-1062 NSVRAR
+1062 NSVRSR
-1068 PLFDGLTGADPA
+1068 PLFDGLTEADTA
-1080 TDATPDTPTETPA
+1080 PDTASGTPAETPAETPA

-1106 RRPTLVTRRTREVLA
+1106 RRATLVTRRTREVLA
-1121 GILGHDDATALPETT
+1121 GILGHDDPAALPETT

-1167 IFGHPTVE
+1167 VFGHPTVE

-1188 TTAPAPRKAPAAAR
+1188 TTAPAPRKAPAAVR
-1202 PAPAPAA
+1202 PVQTPAVTPQPAA
-1209 EVTPAAGQHRSTD
+1209 EQPASTD

-1259 ADRWDTGTLHDPA
+1259 ADRWDTAALHDPA
-1272 GARPGSIST
+1272 GARPGSVST
-1281 DQGGFLR
+1281 DQGGFLS

-1623 GDAPR
+1623 SEVPR

-1633 GFGFSGTNAHVV
+1633 GFGFSGTNAHIV

-1651 PAEQTPPRDAADGLL
+1651 VETQPVPPRDSADGLL

-1729 SATPAAGPVK
+1729 SATPASGPAK

-1766 VFSAVFDACDR
+1766 VFSAVFDACDQ

-1821 ESWGVRAVAVMG
+1821 ESWGVKAVAVMG

-1864 QSTAPGGMLSV
+1864 QSTEPGGMLSV

-1944 EFQQALAG
+1944 EFRQTLAG

-1985 RRPVRFVEGA
+1985 RKPVRFVEGA
-1995 RALSTLD
+1995 RALGTLD
-2002 VDVLLEVGPDRT
+2002 VDVLLEIGPDRT

-2046 AAKTLYERGQSLDWT
+2046 AAKTLYERGQRLDWE
-2061 KITGTRTDRADAPRY
+2061 KITGRRTDRADAPRY
-2076 PFADTAYWTTAGTR
+2076 PFADTEYWTTAGSR
-2090 GSTVTGS
+2090 
-2097 AATGRSASAAVRTG
+2097 ATGTAASPALRAG

-2131 FERSSGFPAYLTD
+2131 FERSSDFPAYLTD

-2198 DRPTADG
+2198 DRPADG
-2205 GAELSVQSLLDPE
+2205 AGAELSVQSLLDPE

-2231 SGPEAHRPPAESRTA
+2231 ATPDAHRPPAESRTA
-2246 FIDSS
+2246 FIESS
-2251 DRHLSRTEFYDYFR
+2251 DRHLTRTEFYDYFR

-2293 MPELPDD
+2293 MPALPDD

-2337 AAKELSFHGRPLAE
+2337 AAKELSFHGRPLTE
-2351 GGELWGRVRVLRAE
+2351 NGELWGRVRVLRAE

-2380 LYARDAVTGAE
+2380 LYARDTVTGAE

-2397 DEFRIRHASRAVLE
+2397 DQFRIRHASRAVLE

-2429 ETPEAGAK
+2429 ETPEAGGT

-2444 DDASKDGAP
+2444 DDDGAP
-2453 ELLAALTAAGHRAV
+2453 ELLAALTGAGHRAH
-2467 VHTGDLPAH
+2467 VHTGELPAH
-2476 PDADLV
+2476 PEADLV

-2488 VPGTG
+2488 TPGTG
-2493 DAPDALHAAQ
+2493 DAGDALHAAQ

-2512 PQTQPYLLA
+2512 PQTLPYLLA

-2559 HSARPLAELIGALPG
+2559 HSAGRLAKLAGALPT

-2580 TDDGVRAARL
+2580 TEDGVRAARL
-2590 VKVAAEPDGDRPA
+2590 VKVPAEPDGDRPA

-2613 ALGLAVATAHA
+2613 ALGLAVATSHA
-2624 ARGGDRLTLMARSA
+2624 ARGGDRITLMARSA

-2661 GDVTDPADVAAAVA
+2661 GDVTDPADCAAAVA

-2751 AANGYLDGLAERL
+2751 AANGYLDGLAEHL
-2764 RDRGVPAVSVN
+2764 RDRGIPAVSVN

-2804 LSDADAAA
+2804 LSDADAAN
-2812 PLALA
+2812 PLAFA

-2857 AERSGADATAEPAGW
+2857 AERAETGPAEPAGW
-2872 ITERLR
+2872 ITDRLR
-2878 GTDEEEREHV
+2878 ATDEEEREYE

-2909 DGSADAEGFSELGLD
+2909 DGSADAEGFNELGLD

-2931 RAALAHAMGK
+2931 RTALAHAMGK

-2955 SMSEFLLAEDAASP
+2955 SMSEFLLAEDAGAP
-2969 AALATTTPAPATKPV
+2969 AALAATPAPATTPV

-3010 DLLQA
+3010 DLLAA

>member
-1 MTTQP
+1 MPTARDLLVTTQP
-6 THEDSADRK
+6 THEESADRK
-15 TGAGRSTTTPLSRAM
+15 TGAGRSATTPLSRAM

-63 IVDLDGYWEA
+63 IVDLDGYWDA

-323 ALIQAA
+323 NLIKAA

-457 AHVVLGPLTAEEL
+457 AHVVIGPLTADEL
-470 AAPAT
+470 ATPAA

-490 DALRAWAGRLAERVA
+490 DALRAWAGRLADRVA

-529 AAITAGG
+529 AVITAGG
-536 PADAARALRALAA
+536 PADAAAALRALA
-549 GDTTDEAVRLDGTA
+549 DGTA
-563 SPADALPRQVA
+563 APETTAAATALPRRVA

-594 TLRSAAAAD
+594 TAALPPAD
-603 TTADSATADSATAV
+603 TTV

-628 PYTPAATAP
+628 PYAPAATASQA
-637 NTPLVVAGDD
+637 PLVVAGDD
-647 SAAVALLAEAARTAG
+647 SATVALLAEAARTAG
-662 RTVTALDTLPATT
+662 RTVTVLDALPADTDG
-675 EEWARVRGE
+675 WAQAG
-684 HGGDLLLA
+684 HTGDLLLA
-692 LAAAPLPGTLDAAAP
+692 LAAAPLPTALDGAAP

-744 SDPIAAAD
+744 ADPIAAAD

-805 AGAAHAGR
+805 DGAAHTAR

-831 YLLTGGLGAIGTGLV
+831 YVLTGGLGAIGTGLV

-853 ARHLVLL
+853 ARHLVLI
-860 GRRPQDELP
+860 GRRSQDELA
-869 AEARELLAELTASGV
+869 AEAQELLAELAAAGV
-884 QAVYASADTGDAARL
+884 EAVYASADTGDAARL

-987 AVAALC
+987 AIAAL
-993 AAEGI
+993 AATEGI

-1049 ACRLDAERFRTVM
+1049 ACRLDAERFRAVM

-1068 PLFDGLTGADPA
+1068 PLFDGLTGADEPTGPESA
-1080 TDATPDTPTETPA
+1080 TPTESPA

-1121 GILGHDDATALPETT
+1121 GILGHDDPAALSETT

-1167 IFGHPTVE
+1167 VFGHPTVE

-1188 TTAPAPRKAPAAAR
+1188 TTAPAPRKAPAAVR
-1202 PAPAPAA
+1202 PVQAPAVTPEPAA
-1209 EVTPAAGQHRSTD
+1209 EQPAPTD

-1259 ADRWDTGTLHDPA
+1259 ADRWDTAALHDPA
-1272 GARPGSIST
+1272 GARPGSVST
-1281 DQGGFLR
+1281 DQGGFLS

-1593 GDLHFENPNPHVPWR
+1593 GGLHFQNPNPHVPWR

-1623 GDAPR
+1623 SEVPR

-1645 IGEAPA
+1645 LGEAPA
-1651 PAEQTPPRDAADGLL
+1651 VEAAQTPPRDAADGLL

-1864 QSTAPGGMLSV
+1864 QSTEPGGMLSV

-1882 AAWAAEAG
+1882 AAWAEEAG

-1944 EFQQALAG
+1944 EFRQALAG

-1995 RALSTLD
+1995 RALSGLD

-2014 LVNLVRAAGLTPD
+2014 LVNLVRAAGLTPE

-2076 PFADTAYWTTAGTR
+2076 PFADTAYWTTAGSR
-2090 GSTVTGS
+2090 GTGPRTDVP
-2097 AATGRSASAAVRTG
+2097 AALRAG

-2125 TGRAFS
+2125 AGRAFS

-2161 VLSALGNDGSPVV
+2161 VLSALGNDGSAVV

-2198 DRPTADG
+2198 DRPTVDG
-2205 GAELSVQSLLDPE
+2205 AAELSVQSLLDPE

-2231 SGPEAHRPPAESRTA
+2231 STPEAHRPPAESRTA

-2251 DRHLSRTEFYDYFR
+2251 DRHLTRTEFYDYFR

-2337 AAKELSFHGRPLAE
+2337 AAKELSFHGRPLA

-2420 HTLDWAPLP
+2420 HTLDWAPLA
-2429 ETPEAGAK
+2429 ETPEAGGK
-2437 LGVLVLA
+2437 LGVLVLG
-2444 DDASKDGAP
+2444 DDASQDGVP
-2453 ELLAALTAAGHRAV
+2453 ELVAALTAAGHRAV
-2467 VHTGDLPAH
+2467 VHTGELPAH

-2482 LDARWA
+2482 VDARWA
-2488 VPGTG
+2488 APGTG
-2493 DAPDALHAAQ
+2493 DAGDALDAAR

-2512 PQTQPYLLA
+2512 PQTLPYLLA

-2559 HSARPLAELIGALPG
+2559 HTARPLARLIGALPG

-2751 AANGYLDGLAERL
+2751 AANGYLDGLAEHL

-2804 LSDADAAA
+2804 LSDADAAG

-2857 AERSGADATAEPAGW
+2857 AERAAGGDAEPAGW
-2872 ITERLR
+2872 ITERLH

-2969 AALATTTPAPATKPV
+2969 AALATDTPAPAKTPV

>member
-6 THEDSADRK
+6 THEESADRT

-63 IVDLDGYWEA
+63 IVDLDGYWTA

-323 ALIQAA
+323 SLIKAA
-329 LDDAGLTPA
+329 LDDAGLTPG

-421 IADTGIEFPRG
+421 IESTGIEFPRR
-432 ETPWTGEDGA
+432 ETEWTGEDGA

-470 AAPAT
+470 AATAT

-490 DALRAWAGRLAERVA
+490 DSLRAWAGRLADRLA
-505 ELPED
+505 ELPDE

-520 EGRARHAVR
+520 EGRARHSVR
-529 AAITAGG
+529 AGITAGD
-536 PADAARALRALAA
+536 PAAAARALRALADGA
-549 GDTTDEAVRLDGTA
+549 DSEAVRLDGTTPEA
-563 SPADALPRQVA
+563 PATALPRRVA

-594 TLRSAAAAD
+594 TLRSADPIAASTAGPTAD
-603 TTADSATADSATAV
+603 TADSAASTA

-623 AVEWI
+623 GVEWV
-628 PYTPAATAP
+628 PYTPAPTAP
-637 NTPLVVAGDD
+637 DTLRPLVVAGDD
-647 SAAVALLAEAARTAG
+647 GAAVALLAEAARTAG
-662 RTVTALDTLPATT
+662 RTVAVLDTLPAGT
-675 EEWARVRGE
+675 EEWARVWDERP
-684 HGGDLLLA
+684 GDLLLA
-692 LAAAPLPGTLDAAAP
+692 LAAGPLPDTLDATAP
-707 TAHAAALCAAATTAV
+707 TAHAAALCGAATTAV

-769 TWGGIVDLPAVPT
+769 TWGGILDLPAVPD
-782 AADATAALAALA
+782 AADATAALTALA
-794 DGSAEDLIAVR
+794 EDSAEDLIAVR
-805 AGAAHAGR
+805 AGAAHAAR

-818 EALRPLPVRPDAT
+818 EPLRPLPVHPDAT

-869 AEARELLAELTASGV
+869 ADARELLAELAEAGV
-884 QAVYASADTGDAARL
+884 EAVYAPADTGDAARL

-907 GLPPV
+907 GMPPV

-931 ADTFATALAGKFTGA
+931 ESTFATALAGKFTGA
-946 AWLRLLAADWPLD
+946 VWLRLLAADWPLD

-987 AVAALC
+987 AVAALG
-993 AAEGI
+993 AAEGT

-1068 PLFDGLTGADPA
+1068 ALFDGLTGAD
-1080 TDATPDTPTETPA
+1080 TPTGAASRTPAESPA
-1093 AAFARELAEAPEH
+1093 AAFAQELAEAPEH
-1106 RRPTLVTRRTREVLA
+1106 RRLTLVTRRTREVLA
-1121 GILGHDDATALPETT
+1121 EILGHDDPTALPETT

-1149 DAAAALTETLGV
+1149 DAAAALTATLGV

-1175 RLSAELTGRLAGR
+1175 RLSAELTGRLDGR
-1188 TTAPAPRKAPAAAR
+1188 TTAPAPRRAPAAR
-1202 PAPAPAA
+1202 PAPAATPVPEATA
-1209 EVTPAAGQHRSTD
+1209 EQPEHPD

-1296 FFDVPAREA
+1296 FFDIPAREA

-1438 MLAPDGRCKTF
+1438 MLAADGRCKTF

-1615 DSRATWAR
+1615 DSRATWAP
-1623 GDAPR
+1623 GDVPR

-1633 GFGFSGTNAHVV
+1633 GFGFSGTNAHIV

-1651 PAEQTPPRDAADGLL
+1651 VEPQEPPRTSADGLL
-1666 LPLSAPDAAGLDR
+1666 LPLSAPDTAGLDR
-1679 LTEQWRRTLEETP
+1679 LTEQWRRTLEEAP

-1717 GRDREQLLAALA
+1717 GRDREQLLTALA
-1729 SATPAAGPVK
+1729 SATPASGPAK

-1777 ALAPHLGDS
+1777 ALTPHLGDS
-1786 LLNLVFYGD
+1786 LLNLVFYGE

-1875 PEDPETV
+1875 PAAPETV

-1890 VDVAAVNGPQS
+1890 VDVAAVNGPES
-1901 VVVAGPSDRLDALAE
+1901 VVVAGPSDRLDTLAG
-1916 RLRNQG
+1916 RLREQG

-1944 EFQQALAG
+1944 EFQQALEG

-1985 RRPVRFVEGA
+1985 RRPVQFVEGA
-1995 RALSTLD
+1995 RALSDLD

-2046 AAKTLYERGQSLDWT
+2046 AAKTLYERGQRLDWA
-2061 KITGTRTDRADAPRY
+2061 KITGTRTGRADAPRY
-2076 PFADTAYWTTAGTR
+2076 PFADTAYWTTAGSRSTGAGTS
-2090 GSTVTGS
+2090 GSP
-2097 AATGRSASAAVRTG
+2097 AVRAG

-2161 VLSALGNDGSPVV
+2161 VLSALGGDGSPVV
-2174 VRDLICPRALVI
+2174 LRDLICPRALVI

-2198 DRPTADG
+2198 DRPTEGG

-2231 SGPEAHRPPAESRTA
+2231 SSPEAHRPPAESRTA

-2251 DRHLSRTEFYDYFR
+2251 DRHLTRAEFYDYFR

-2337 AAKELSFHGRPLAE
+2337 AAKELSFHGRPLT

-2380 LYARDAVTGAE
+2380 LYARDAATGAE

-2420 HTLDWAPLP
+2420 HTLDWAPLT
-2429 ETPEAGAK
+2429 ETPATGGK
-2437 LGVLVLA
+2437 LAVLVLA
-2444 DDASKDGAP
+2444 DEDGAA
-2453 ELLAALTAAGHRAV
+2453 ELVAALTAAGHRAL
-2467 VHTGDLPAH
+2467 VHTGELPAH

-2482 LDARWA
+2482 VDARWA
-2488 VPGTG
+2488 APGTG
-2493 DAPDALHAAQ
+2493 DAGHALHAAQ
-2503 TLAAGLRTL
+2503 LLAAGLRTL
-2512 PQTQPYLLA
+2512 PQTLPYVLA

-2549 RLTRVRLDAA
+2549 RLTRVRIDAA
-2559 HSARPLAELIGALPG
+2559 HAARPLAELLGALPG

-2590 VKVAAEPDGDRPA
+2590 VKVPAEADGDRPA

-2624 ARGGDRLTLMARSA
+2624 ARGGDRITLMARSA
-2638 PGETEQGVI
+2638 PGTTEQGVI

-2726 HDPQAL
+2726 HDPRAL

-2764 RDRGVPAVSVN
+2764 RATGVPAVSVN

-2804 LSDADAAA
+2804 LSDADAAT
-2812 PLALA
+2812 PLAFA

-2857 AERSGADATAEPAGW
+2857 AERSEADAAEPAGW

-2931 RAALAHAMGK
+2931 RAALAHAMGR

-2955 SMSEFLLAEDAASP
+2955 SMSEFLLAEDAVSP
-2969 AALATTTPAPATKPV
+2969 AALATPAPATTPV

-3010 DLLQA
+3010 DLLKA